1 MLKGVLIVSPSLVSH
16 TYVVLFRFPPLS
28 RFSLP
33 LTTLAFSFLLTYID
47 FPSAPLPPAAAVVSA
62 WPYV

>member
-1 MLKGVLIVSPSLVSH
+1 MLKGVLIVSPSLFSH

-33 LTTLAFSFLLTYID
+33 LTTLALSFLLAYID
-47 FPSAPLPPAAAVVSA
+47 FPSAPLPPAVVVSA
-62 WPYV
+62 WLYV